1 MDTGLVLEEVEM
13 SLGPVKGVVNLAF
26 LGLFAGGTRE
36 LRALHKIDLE
46 NSPDLLF
53 GKLEIDNLL
62 GLGKTEG

>member
-36 LRALHKIDLE
+36 LRALQKIDLE
-46 NSPDLLF
+46 N
-53 GKLEIDNLL
+53 
-62 GLGKTEG
+62 